1 MDFDVTIDERFV
13 CKRTIFRSYCIFIY
27 LIVQDMPQ
35 LFNETTT
42 MKQYGVVVFRL
53 VIVFLLFNF
62 GLTSSKNYVRSKQR
76 AN

>member
-1 MDFDVTIDERFV
+1 MKDLFV
-13 CKRTIFRSYCIFIY
+13 SGLFFGLTAFFIY

-53 VIVFLLFNF
+53 VLVLVLFNF
-62 GLTSSKNYVRSKQR
+62 GLASCKNYVRSK
-76 AN
+76 

>member
-1 MDFDVTIDERFV
+1 MKDLFV
-13 CKRTIFRSYCIFIY
+13 SGLFFGLTAFFIY

-42 MKQYGVVVFRL
+42 MKQYGMVAFRL
-53 VIVFLLFNF
+53 VIVFVLFNF

-76 AN
+76 AS